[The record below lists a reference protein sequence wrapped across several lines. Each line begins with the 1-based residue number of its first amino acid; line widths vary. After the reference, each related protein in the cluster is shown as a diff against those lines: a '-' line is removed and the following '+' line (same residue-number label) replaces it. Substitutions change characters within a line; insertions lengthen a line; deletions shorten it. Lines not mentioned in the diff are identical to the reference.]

1 LAGVTTSES
10 VVAEAQTED
19 LDPDPVRL
27 RKGFDGRLDGWF
39 RWFLPGRPA
48 VGMAPFG
55 GFGLGMP
62 KHHFPQKHYLL
73 R

>member
-10 VVAEAQTED
+10 AVAEAQTED

-27 RKGFDGRLDGWF
+27 RQGFDGRLDGWF

-48 VGMAPFG
+48 VGMARLVG
-55 GFGLGMP
+55 
-62 KHHFPQKHYLL
+62 
-73 R
+73 